1 MNNTKPKRHVRTI
14 GTNVGQAI
22 LDAGFE
28 HPKAKRNSRPGK
40 PRNRKPQQ
48 SPAKASPTLKP
59 APPSA
64 AAAMARM
71 AGKASK

>member
-1 MNNTKPKRHVRTI
+1 MSNNTKPKRHVRTI

-28 HPKAKRNSRPGK
+28 HPRNRKGKRPGK
-40 PRNRKPQQ
+40 PRRRPQQ
-48 SPAKASPTLKP
+48 SAAKASPALKP
-59 APPSA
+59 ATPSA

-71 AGKASK
+71 AGKGAK